1 MALHEINVA
10 FGSLKA
16 GDCIV
21 CAFNARLGGGNQ
33 NRMTASK
40 FSNQFFCSQLAKFLI
55 LLFVSSK
62 RKLESADFYF
72 ERFAEMPHNLIAFL
86 QETAGDAA
94 SAFNLAEL
102 GR

>member
-1 MALHEINVA
+1 M
-10 FGSLKA
+10 
-16 GDCIV
+16 
-21 CAFNARLGGGNQ
+21 CAFNARLGGGNP

-86 QETAGDAA
+86 QETAGDVA